1 MTAAATNPSVP
12 LKAFIGLDS
21 FYAHPSGKKE
31 GPPQRALLRIG
42 F

>member
-21 FYAHPSGKKE
+21 FYAHPSGKTK
-31 GPPQRALLRIG
+31 GPPQRAC
-42 F
+42 